1 MSNLPLQEKNFTKLE
16 RAAQFLRQA
25 ILQGDL
31 KPGQKLKQQELAE
44 QLDMSATPVREVL
57 RVLETEGLLVHVPY
71 KGVFVAEVSPED
83 TEELTPIRVALEEL
97 AVKLAVPRINEDD
110 IESLERLAQEMEQAW
125 QEMDLA
131 QVRRC
136 NYHFHTVIYRACGS
150 QTLCEMIDRLW
161 PRFATDVLWMIP
173 DRAERS
179 IVQHR
184 VLLDA
189 IKNRDAT
196 VAADLM
202 AEHITTAGKAIAEFM
217 RRQSGGGSTSPP

>member
-1 MSNLPLQEKNFTKLE
+1 MSDLPLQEKDFTKLE

-44 QLDMSATPVREVL
+44 QLGMSATPIREVL
-57 RVLETEGLLVHVPY
+57 RVLETEGLLIHVPY

-83 TEELTPIRVALEEL
+83 TEELTPIRAALEGL
-97 AVKLAVPRINEDD
+97 AVKLAVPRLKEDD
-110 IESLERLAQEMEQAW
+110 IENLERLAQEMERAW
-125 QEMDLA
+125 QEMDMA

-136 NYHFHTVIYRACGS
+136 NYRFHAAIYRACGS
-150 QTLCEMIDRLW
+150 QTLCGMIDRLW

-173 DRAERS
+173 GRAERS

-189 IKNRDAT
+189 IKNRDT
-196 VAADLM
+196 TMAADLM
-202 AEHITTAGKAIAEFM
+202 TEHIATAGKAIVEFM
-217 RRQSGGGSTSPP
+217 KRQSSGGGTSSL